1 MGEFRSFETERLLLR
16 PMSLDDAAFIFQL
29 YNSPKWL
36 QYIGDRNLRN
46 IEDARNYIKDRM
58 LPQLYK
64 LGFSNYCV
72 IRKVDN
78 VKIGA
83 CGLYDREGLQEIDLG
98 FAFLPEYEGKG
109 YASEA
114 TTTLVKAA
122 KNIFSLKALQA
133 ITRLDNTG
141 SQKLLEKLGFEHI
154 ENIKIPK
161 DPAEL
166 MLYQIQL

>member
-16 PMSLDDAAFIFQL
+16 PMSLDDAAFIFRL

-36 QYIGDRNLRN
+36 QFIGDRNLRN
-46 IEDARNYIKDRM
+46 TEDARVYIKDRM
-58 LPQLYK
+58 LPQLNE

-72 IRKVDN
+72 VRKVDN

-114 TTTLVKAA
+114 TNTLVKAA

-141 SQKLLEKLGFEHI
+141 SQRLLEKLGFEHA